1 MFCGN
6 CGEKIPDESI
16 YCMFCGA
23 PAKPAQP
30 DSEAAPQD
38 SGEEWEGREVWEVC
52 RQEQKRADFQQ
63 NMPRNQT
70 EPQPPLQ
77 SEMPAVKRCRRCG
90 KELAETSISDYC
102 LDCLYSADVM
112 EAGDIGP
119 LPAEYDAPELDT
131 PEIAAPRRHKK
142 FLLFSILAIIFLTL
156 VAAAFLLIPKWS
168 ERGEKPSGASQ
179 SASQRQDEYRQQAIN
194 FAHEMVKAAAR
205 APDSVHFDAAT
216 VECSVEAGDYTV
228 VQQFERE
235 DAQGQ
240 MITSTYTAVL
250 NLGGEKGYTSLMLQ
264 VDDAQLYDYR

>member
-30 DSEAAPQD
+30 DSKAEPRN
-38 SGEEWEGREVWEVC
+38 SGGEWEGREVWEAC
-52 RQEQKRADFQQ
+52 RREQKQADFQQ
-63 NMPRNQT
+63 NMPHEHT
-70 EPQPPLQ
+70 ESQSQPEIPV
-77 SEMPAVKRCRRCG
+77 VKRCRHCG

-112 EAGDIGP
+112 EADDGIP
-119 LPAEYDAPELDT
+119 LPAEYDAPELDA
-131 PEIAAPRRHKK
+131 PEPAVPRRHKK
-142 FLLFSILAIIFLTL
+142 LLLFSASALILLALI
-156 VAAAFLLIPKWS
+156 AAVFVLLPKWTD
-168 ERGEKPSGASQ
+168 RGEKPGGASQ

-194 FAHEMVKAAAR
+194 FAHEMVKEAAR

-216 VECSVEAGDYTV
+216 VQCSVEAGDYTV

-240 MITSTYTAVL
+240 TVASTFTAIL
-250 NLGGEKGYTSLMLQ
+250 NLGGEKGYTPLMLQ
-264 VDDAQLYDYR
+264 VDDMQLYDYR